1 MDQAAAVA
9 TPDMIELTAQIVS
22 AYVMKNAV
30 PVTQIPDLIAQVHGA
45 LRKSAEPPAEFAPE
59 RLQPALA
66 VKKSITPDFLVCLE
80 DGKRFKSMRRHLSKS
95 HGMTP
100 DHYRAKWGLAPDYPM
115 VAPNYAAARSKLA
128 RSIGL
133 GQKTKED
140 LNAKAVAAE
149 KARTPRKRAS
159 KSSDRAQGS
168 AVR

>member
-45 LRKSAEPPAEFAPE
+45 LRKTGEAPAEIPPE
-59 RLQPALA
+59 RQQPAVA
-66 VKKSITPDFLVCLE
+66 IKKSITPDFLVCLE

-95 HGMTP
+95 HGMRP
-100 DHYRAKWGLAPDYPM
+100 DEYRAKWGLAQDYPM
-115 VAPNYAAARSKLA
+115 VAPNYAAARSKFA

-133 GQKTKED
+133 GQKARKD
-140 LNAKAVAAE
+140 PDAKAVAAK
-149 KARTPRKRAS
+149 KARTLRKRAS